1 MNGRRI
7 GGKGGIQ
14 SWFLEKIPFF
24 LSALE
29 ERTDRWLASW
39 THGWMDDTVVVG
51 QLMRPDKNKKKNKK
65 RTDGWNVMLLVKSYF
80 LQLVDLT
87 PGIVRLQ

>member
-29 ERTDRWLASW
+29 ERIDRWLASW
-39 THGWMDDTVVVG
+39 THGWMDETVVVG
-51 QLMRPDKNKKKNKK
+51 QLMRPDKNKKNKK